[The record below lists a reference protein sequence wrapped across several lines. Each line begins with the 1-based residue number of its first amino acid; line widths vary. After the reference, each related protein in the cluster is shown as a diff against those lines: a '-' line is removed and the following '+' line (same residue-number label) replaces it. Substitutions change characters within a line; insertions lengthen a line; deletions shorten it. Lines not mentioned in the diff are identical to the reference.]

1 MTQSKTIGITGGV
14 GAGKS
19 TVLDYITAHYRVG
32 VIIADDVGKALM
44 EPGGSVYQALVRH
57 YGDEILQE
65 DGSIDR
71 PHLAAIGLRDEE
83 SQAVLNSIEH
93 PLIREEIIRQIQAS
107 EAPVVF
113 LEAALLLEGKLTEIC
128 DEVWVVTAD
137 EETRIRRLME
147 DRGYTEETCRMIM
160 SRQLSEEAFEDLA
173 DVLIR
178 NDRKLTSVYRQ
189 IQKEMKRIG
198 AEKC

>member
-32 VIIADDVGKALM
+32 VIIADEVGKALM
-44 EPGGSVYQALVRH
+44 EPGGSVYEALVRH
-57 YGDEILQE
+57 YGDGILKE

-83 SQAVLNSIEH
+83 SQAVLNGIEH
-93 PLIREEIIRQIQAS
+93 PLIREEIIREIQAS
-107 EAPVVF
+107 EASVIF

-147 DRGYTEETCRMIM
+147 DRGYTEEKCRMIM
-160 SRQLSEEAFEDLA
+160 SRQLSEKAFEDLA

-178 NDRKLTSVYRQ
+178 NDRKLSSVYRQ